1 MAAATVPQAAPAM
14 VEVSSAGGSS
24 ADKLDTPVNEQTTE
38 VEIVEVAHS
47 GDTTATSTE
56 AAEEADETA
65 LVDRDDEQDE

>member
-1 MAAATVPQAAPAM
+1 MAAASVPQAAPAM
-14 VEVSSAGGSS
+14 VEVSSAGASS

-56 AAEEADETA
+56 ADDAAAEAA
-65 LVDRDDEQDE
+65 LVTRSDEQEE

>member
-1 MAAATVPQAAPAM
+1 MAAASVPQAAPAM
-14 VEVSSAGGSS
+14 VEVSSAGASS

-56 AAEEADETA
+56 ADDVAVEAA
-65 LVDRDDEQDE
+65 LVTRSDEQEE